1 MTHTNIEVNLA
12 PRFLKLLDPNGGGFI
27 YQTFDDREYLDEKDA
42 SLTDVIAGPAQPR
55 LLDLHARGAGIY
67 VTVNASNGR
76 GRKSED
82 ITHVRAVWR
91 EADSPDLPALPI
103 EPTMVV
109 ETSPGH
115 CHEYFVIR
123 GDDWPADEQGRKDF
137 DGVLDRMVE
146 TYGSDKGAKGINR
159 VLRVPG
165 FCIGRLKRRTWFA
178 SLPQPRGVIRAQRSL
193 LPFLRLSEK
202 EAPREWTPR
211 HDDDRRVADALN
223 RINADD
229 RDVGL
234 SVAWRSRPSW
244 RCWSRAMDTGRQ
256 SAKFDERD
264 QEKVWRSFN
273 GSGIGL
279 GTLFHRARQG
289 GWQEPRLNGS
299 KAAAPPTSTA
309 REQPEEPD
317 GTPADAVS
325 LDQFRAYMPQ
335 HNYIYMPTREPWPG
349 ASVNARLGRM
359 PVLDADGKP
368 ALDERGFL
376 NQPASTWL
384 DQNKSV
390 EQMTWSPGLPAL
402 ISIVSSPTAVGS
414 TCGRDGP

>member
-42 SLTDVIAGPAQPR
+42 SLIDVIPGPAQPR

-67 VTVNASNGR
+67 VTVNASNGK

-115 CHEYFVIR
+115 CHEYFAIR
-123 GDDWPADEQGRKDF
+123 GDWPADEQGRKDF

-165 FCIGRLKRRTWFA
+165 FLHRKTKTPHLVRIVAATARRYT
-178 SLPQPRGVIRAQRSL
+178 RAEILAAFPPVERK
-193 LPFLRLSEK
+193 K

-211 HDDDRRVADALN
+211 HDDDRRVANALN
-223 RINADD
+223 HINADD
-229 RDVGL
+229 RDVWLECGMAIKAEFGDAGREL
-234 SVAWRSRPSW
+234 WDN
-244 RCWSRAMDTGRQ
+244 WSRQ
-256 SAKFDERD
+256 SAKFNERD

-299 KAAAPPTSTA
+299 KAAAPPTST
-309 REQPEEPD
+309 
-317 GTPADAVS
+317 
-325 LDQFRAYMPQ
+325 RA
-335 HNYIYMPTREPWPG
+335 N
-349 ASVNARLGRM
+349 
-359 PVLDADGKP
+359 
-368 ALDERGFL
+368 
-376 NQPASTWL
+376 
-384 DQNKSV
+384 
-390 EQMTWSPGLPAL
+390 SPR
-402 ISIVSSPTAVGS
+402 SPTARRQTRSRSTSSAPTCRCTTTSICQRGS
-414 TCGRDGP
+414 RGRALTSMLGSARYRYSTQTVSRLLTTRGLLNQYRQACGSIRISRSSR